1 VKYGALSLGRKR
13 RFGTGIVDSVAQG
26 EPMSRSEPTRK
37 SLGSAATRSGLM
49 VFSMTL
55 SLAGRS

>member
-1 VKYGALSLGRKR
+1 
-13 RFGTGIVDSVAQG
+13 
-26 EPMSRSEPTRK
+26 MSRSEPTLK